1 MNRLPFRKGVSSSE
15 RGESREDERAFEVLA
30 RRCGL
35 RRGSVETLRTLAGH
49 AGAPPVA
56 LIVSEH
62 AFLRGCAEFERAA
75 AAGGVSES
83 TGAAIAQLRERL
95 FREP

>member
-1 MNRLPFRKGVSSSE
+1 MTRLPFFKGSAPSD
-15 RGESREDERAFEVLA
+15 RGESREDDRAFEVLA

-62 AFLRGCAEFERAA
+62 AFLRGCAEFERGA
-75 AAGGVSES
+75 AAGGVPES
-83 TGAAIAQLRERL
+83 TRAAIAQLRERL
-95 FREP
+95 FSEP